1 MRLRRLDVVF
11 AVLLL
16 AGLAVLAEWL
26 LREDVSGAARAA
38 DGDTLVLNGEHVRL
52 KGMDAPELAQTCTR
66 DGRDWPCGREAKA
79 ALAAALKKGE
89 VACTF
94 SERDDYDRPLAHCAV
109 AGVDLGAL
117 LVRQGLAVAF
127 GAYHAEEAEARAA
140 RRGMWAGT
148 FQRPAAYRAEHR
160 R

>member
-16 AGLAVLAEWL
+16 AGLAVLADWL
-26 LREDVSGAARAA
+26 LKEDLSGAARAA

-66 DGRDWPCGREAKA
+66 DGGDWPCGREAKA
-79 ALAAALKKGE
+79 ALAAALREGA

-94 SERDDYDRPLAHCAV
+94 SERDDYDRPLAQCTVSGA
-109 AGVDLGAL
+109 DLGAL
-117 LVRQGLAVAF
+117 MVRQGLAVAF

-140 RRGMWAGT
+140 RRGLWAGS
-148 FQRPAAYRAEHR
+148 FQRPADYRADHR

>member
-1 MRLRRLDVVF
+1 MRLRRLDIVF

-16 AGLAVLAEWL
+16 AGLAVLADWL
-26 LREDVSGAARAA
+26 LKEDLSGAARAA

-66 DGRDWPCGREAKA
+66 DGKDWPCGREAKA
-79 ALAAALKKGE
+79 ALAAALKQGQ

-94 SERDDYDRPLAHCAV
+94 SARDDYDRPLALCTV
-109 AGVDLGAL
+109 AGADLGAL

-127 GAYHAEEAEARAA
+127 GAYQAEEAEARAA
-140 RRGMWAGT
+140 RRGLWAGS
-148 FQRPAAYRAEHR
+148 FQRPSDYRADHR